1 MQLKAT
7 SFLVCLALN
16 LHIIK
21 TVNTSKVNVKKETS
35 SQLAIR
41 LKNGQIV
48 RANKLLLT
56 EYHNDRFFNEYIVY
70 EFLSVP
76 FAQAPLNEKRF
87 QFPFKL
93 DKLLPSDL
101 YESTFFRDS
110 CMQELDATYPG
121 FSGSEMWN
129 APGGISEDCLYMN
142 IWVPVK
148 KEQDKLLS
156 QESEKQN
163 PDYLINGFS
172 LNSEDKATLFWVY
185 GGSFSSGSANLY
197 VYDGATLAGLENV
210 IVVSPN
216 YRLGPF
222 GFLYLN
228 SEKAPGNA
236 GLADIALALEW
247 YRDNYLE
254 FFGGS
259 FNKICL

>member
-1 MQLKAT
+1 MYLLGII
-7 SFLVCLALN
+7 SLALITMP
-16 LHIIK
+16 LTIAGL
-21 TVNTSKVNVKKETS
+21 SSMKKETLS
-35 SQLAIR
+35 TIQIR
-41 LKNGQIV
+41 LRNGQILKGN
-48 RANKLLLT
+48 RNLIT
-56 EYHNDRFFNEYIVY
+56 ETQNEQNQYIVY

-93 DKLLPSDL
+93 DTLLTNDL
-101 YESTFFRDS
+101 YDATKFKDS
-110 CMQELDATYPG
+110 CVQELDTTFPG

-148 KEQDKLLS
+148 KDQDQLLKT
-156 QESEKQN
+156 ESSKSYPE
-163 PDYLINGFS
+163 YISNGFS
-172 LNSEDKATLFWVY
+172 LNSEDKATLFWIY
-185 GGSFSSGSANLY
+185 GGSFSSGSVNLN
-197 VYDGATLAGLENV
+197 VYDGNLLAGLENV
-210 IVVSPN
+210 ILVSPN

-236 GLADIALALEW
+236 GLADITLALEW
-247 YRDNYLE
+247 FRNNYLE

-259 FNKICL
+259 LNKICL